1 MVNLTIPPK
10 NVSPFD
16 NRKQTLYRLRS
27 IQDPNVR
34 INPLIVVIAPGIR
47 IPNH

>member
-16 NRKQTLYRLRS
+16 NRKQPLYRLPS
-27 IQDPNVR
+27 VWDPNVR
-34 INPLIVVIAPGIR
+34 INPLIVVIAPGITKS
-47 IPNH
+47 NQ